1 MTDSAYA
8 ALEKRFRRYSALC
21 GASGVLGWDQEAMMP
36 SGGAEARAEQ
46 LATLTVLQ
54 HELLA
59 MPAVSDELAQA
70 EANRAE
76 LDPVQQANLREM
88 RRIHTNETVLP
99 ADLVDARS
107 RAISA
112 CVIAWREARARDD
125 FPAVVGKLGTV
136 LDLTREYGRI
146 KAEKLGC
153 DLYDALIDSYEPQGT
168 MAWIDPVFA
177 RLKDEL
183 PDLMAKIL
191 ERQASGPAPLE
202 PEGPFPAAKQKELGT
217 RVMHALG
224 FDFAHGRLDE
234 SAHPFTGGIPDDV
247 RITTRYSEDDFS
259 RALMGVIHE
268 TGHALYERGLPV
280 AWRNQPVGSS
290 RGMVMH
296 ESQSLLMEMQTC
308 RAPAFYRFLAPLA
321 AEILQTGG
329 PAMTPENLTLLG
341 HRVARG
347 LIRVDADE
355 VTYPLHVMLRYDLEK
370 VLLSGDLTV
379 RDLPG
384 AWRDGMKAALGV
396 APEDDRDGCLQ
407 DIHWYHGS
415 FGYFPTYTLG
425 ALAAAQLFK
434 AARDALPDLHEAIAA
449 GDFSSLLTWLIENV
463 HSVGSLKTTDE
474 IISAATGAP
483 LSADAFLGHLDV
495 RYL

>member
-1 MTDSAYA
+1 
-8 ALEKRFRRYSALC
+8 
-21 GASGVLGWDQEAMMP
+21 
-36 SGGAEARAEQ
+36 
-46 LATLTVLQ
+46 
-54 HELLA
+54 
-59 MPAVSDELAQA
+59 
-70 EANRAE
+70 
-76 LDPVQQANLREM
+76 
-88 RRIHTNETVLP
+88 
-99 ADLVDARS
+99 
-107 RAISA
+107 
-112 CVIAWREARARDD
+112 
-125 FPAVVGKLGTV
+125 
-136 LDLTREYGRI
+136 
-146 KAEKLGC
+146 
-153 DLYDALIDSYEPQGT
+153 
-168 MAWIDPVFA
+168 
-177 RLKDEL
+177 
-183 PDLMAKIL
+183 
-191 ERQASGPAPLE
+191 
-202 PEGPFPAAKQKELGT
+202 
-217 RVMHALG
+217 
-224 FDFAHGRLDE
+224 
-234 SAHPFTGGIPDDV
+234 
-247 RITTRYSEDDFS
+247 
-259 RALMGVIHE
+259 
-268 TGHALYERGLPV
+268 
-280 AWRNQPVGSS
+280 
-290 RGMVMH
+290 
-296 ESQSLLMEMQTC
+296 
-308 RAPAFYRFLAPLA
+308 
-321 AEILQTGG
+321 
-329 PAMTPENLTLLG
+329 MTPENLTLLG

-483 LSADAFLGHLDV
+483 LSADAFLGHLDA